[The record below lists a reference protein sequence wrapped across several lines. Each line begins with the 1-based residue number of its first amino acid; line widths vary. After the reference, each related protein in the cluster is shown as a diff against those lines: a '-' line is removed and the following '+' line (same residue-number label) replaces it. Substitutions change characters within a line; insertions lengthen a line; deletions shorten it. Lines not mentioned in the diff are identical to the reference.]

1 MKRILAA
8 KRVAPVNTCI
18 GTNVVIFVSVSSFP
32 AMGPAARTANAANAA
47 QVPFLIK
54 SKTIISQW

>member
-32 AMGPAARTANAANAA
+32 AMGPVARTANAANAA
-47 QVPFLIK
+47 QVPF
-54 SKTIISQW
+54 